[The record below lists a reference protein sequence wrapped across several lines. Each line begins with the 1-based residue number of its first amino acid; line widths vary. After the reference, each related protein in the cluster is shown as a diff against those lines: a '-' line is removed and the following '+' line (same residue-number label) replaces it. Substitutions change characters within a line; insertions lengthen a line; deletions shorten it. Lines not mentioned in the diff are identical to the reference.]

1 MTKFGR
7 LEEELANILD
17 TYKGEVAIQSFN
29 PFVVR
34 WFKKYRP
41 NLVRGQLA
49 AGFKNENLFK
59 RIVLKNM
66 LLNFISKPDFISYAI
81 NDLEFSKA
89 KKIRKEKILLGWTVK
104 TEEQKEK
111 YINEYDNLI
120 CENIL

>member
-1 MTKFGR
+1 MAKFGR

-41 NLVRGQLA
+41 NFVRGQLA

-89 KKIRKEKILLGWTVK
+89 K
-104 TEEQKEK
+104 
-111 YINEYDNLI
+111 
-120 CENIL
+120 